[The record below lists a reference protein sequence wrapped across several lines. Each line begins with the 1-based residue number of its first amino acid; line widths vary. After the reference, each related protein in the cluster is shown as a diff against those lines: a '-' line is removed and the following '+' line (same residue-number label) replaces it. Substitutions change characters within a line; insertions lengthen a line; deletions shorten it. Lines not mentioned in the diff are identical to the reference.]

1 MFVYM
6 SIVVLSVLFTSYACI
21 EELLF
26 SSWYKTLLV
35 IPIFLGCYLV
45 LTALFFLVIFLISL
59 TVNKQKPQVKTN
71 HFFRWLLNQTN
82 VLILI
87 LGRVKIKSSGL
98 EKLEGLPPFLLVAN
112 HRSNFDPFIA
122 LKCCPKA
129 KLAYIAK
136 PEIFD
141 IPITG
146 AVVHK
151 CFFLSL
157 DREDVRKGAETIK
170 QAAELL
176 KEGIVSIGIYPE
188 GTRSKTGELLPFRN
202 GSFKVAK
209 LANAPI
215 VIARTTGTEKIAHR
229 FARKRTVVT
238 FEILDVL
245 DATQVASM
253 STWDIGEYT
262 RNKILDGVLQKPLE
276 ERRAK

>member
-1 MFVYM
+1 MSVYIG
-6 SIVVLSVLFTSYACI
+6 IVVLSFFFTTCVCI
-21 EELLF
+21 KKLLF
-26 SSWYKTLLV
+26 SSWDKALLF
-35 IPIFLGCYLV
+35 IPISLGFYIALI
-45 LTALFFLVIFLISL
+45 ALFFLIIFLISL
-59 TVNKQKPQVKTN
+59 TVNKQKPQEKTN

-82 VLILI
+82 ALILI
-87 LGRVKIKSSGL
+87 LGRVKIKNSGL
-98 EKLEGLPPFLLVAN
+98 EKLKGLPPFLLVAN
-112 HRSNFDPFIA
+112 HRSNFDPFVA

-129 KLAYIAK
+129 NLAYIAK
-136 PEIFD
+136 PEIFE

-146 AVVHK
+146 SVVHK

-170 QAAELL
+170 HAAELL

-202 GSFKVAK
+202 GSFKIAK

-215 VIARTTGTEKIAHR
+215 VIARTTGTEQIAHR

-238 FEILDVL
+238 FEVLDVL
-245 DATQVASM
+245 DANQVASM

-262 RNKILDGVLQKPLE
+262 RNKILEK
-276 ERRAK
+276 RRDN

>member
-1 MFVYM
+1 M
-6 SIVVLSVLFTSYACI
+6 SVHIGIVVLSILFTTYVCI
-21 EELLF
+21 
-26 SSWYKTLLV
+26 KTLVYSSFFKFLLA
-35 IPIFLGCYLV
+35 IPVFLGFYLALV
-45 LTALFFLVIFLISL
+45 ALFFLVIFLISL

-71 HFFRWLLNQTN
+71 LFFRWLLNQTN
-82 VLILI
+82 ALILI
-87 LGRVKIKSSGL
+87 LGRVKIKRSGL

-129 KLAYIAK
+129 NLAYIAK

-146 AVVHK
+146 SVVHK

-170 QAAELL
+170 HAAELL
-176 KEGIVSIGIYPE
+176 KEGVVSIGIYPE

-215 VIARTTGTEKIAHR
+215 VIARTTGTEQIARR
-229 FARKRTVVT
+229 FAKKQTIVT

-245 DATQVASM
+245 NTNQVATM
-253 STWDIGEYT
+253 STWDIGEYV
-262 RNKILDGVLQKPLE
+262 RNKLLE
-276 ERRAK
+276 GRSTN

>member
-1 MFVYM
+1 MSVYIG
-6 SIVVLSVLFTSYACI
+6 IVALSFLFTTCI
-21 EELLF
+21 CIKKLIF
-26 SSWYKTLLV
+26 SSFCKTLFF
-35 IPIFLGCYLV
+35 IPIFVGFYFALIV
-45 LTALFFLVIFLISL
+45 LFFLIIFLISL

-71 HFFRWLLNQTN
+71 YFFRWLLNQTN
-82 VLILI
+82 ALILI

-98 EKLEGLPPFLLVAN
+98 EKIKDLPPFLLVAN
-112 HRSNFDPFIA
+112 HRSNFDPFVA

-129 KLAYIAK
+129 NLAYIAK
-136 PEIFD
+136 PEIFE

-146 AVVHK
+146 SIVHK

-170 QAAELL
+170 HAAQLL
-176 KEGIVSIGIYPE
+176 KGGIVSIGIYPE

-215 VIARTTGTEKIAHR
+215 VIARTTGTEQIAHR
-229 FARKRTVVT
+229 FARKRTTVT

-245 DATQVASM
+245 DANQVANM
-253 STWDIGEYT
+253 STWDIGEYV
-262 RNKILDGVLQKPLE
+262 RDRILNGRSEK
-276 ERRAK
+276 

>member
-1 MFVYM
+1 MAVYI
-6 SIVVLSVLFTSYACI
+6 SIVVLSVLFTTCI
-21 EELLF
+21 CIKKLLF
-26 SSWYKTLLV
+26 SSFCKAILN
-35 IPIFLGCYLV
+35 IPIFLGFYLA
-45 LTALFFLVIFLISL
+45 LIALFFLVIFLISL

-71 HFFRWLLNQTN
+71 HFFRWILNQTN
-82 VLILI
+82 ALILI

-98 EKLEGLPPFLLVAN
+98 EKLEGLSPFLLVAN

-122 LKCCPKA
+122 LRCCPKA
-129 KLAYIAK
+129 NLAYIAK
-136 PEIFD
+136 PEIFA

-170 QAAELL
+170 HAAELL
-176 KEGIVSIGIYPE
+176 KEGTVSIGIYPE

-209 LANAPI
+209 IANAPI

-229 FARKRTVVT
+229 FARKRTVIT

-245 DATQVASM
+245 DSNQVASM
-253 STWDIGEYT
+253 TTWDIGEYT
-262 RNKILDGVLQKPLE
+262 RNKMLE
-276 ERRAK
+276 ERSEK